1 MYSQTYSSYKASDR
15 RGSDSSS
22 GSTFV
27 GGDYFALS
35 SGLEIKSGCTP
46 ATVKLKDLILRALQ
60 ITVEGYRT
68 LGVVS
73 TFIAGVESQCLG
85 MVTDVKDSPH
95 PRVIEAA
102 SALLLTGLLLSS
114 FGAALA
120 LLAARWFDLLKD
132 EEVEILELQWSCAR
146 RQRKCTKGSEPDNES
161 KSQID
166 VIIDGHEKHW
176 KDFLVAKAVSAT
188 LFVVF
193 RQVPFSSCLIKRNL
207 RVLDNSGF
215 ITFVAAMVLYSWVA
229 HRLATAIV
237 TTVIAV
243 LGTCLIVTMHLDF
256 EFKGTL
262 RYMSFERIRI

>member
-1 MYSQTYSSYKASDR
+1 
-15 RGSDSSS
+15 
-22 GSTFV
+22 
-27 GGDYFALS
+27 
-35 SGLEIKSGCTP
+35 
-46 ATVKLKDLILRALQ
+46 
-60 ITVEGYRT
+60 
-68 LGVVS
+68 
-73 TFIAGVESQCLG
+73 
-85 MVTDVKDSPH
+85 MVTDVKDPPH

-193 RQVPFSSCLIKRNL
+193 G
-207 RVLDNSGF
+207 GF